1 VSADIT
7 VNGGPYTNAVFN
19 LNPFS
24 IGGIDVPEPTTMALI
39 GVGLAGLSMTRR
51 RRAAQQRLR
60 NDAGGRRHSARLS
73 VTYRT
78 SWRSAWADRVRLLL
92 DALDGL
98 VA

>member
-1 VSADIT
+1 MSADIT

-39 GVGLAGLSMTRR
+39 GVGLAGFKYDPSPP
-51 RRAAQQRLR
+51 AAQQRLR
-60 NDAGGRRHSARLS
+60 NATGGRRHSARLS